1 MSHKTPEE
9 LLHQARETLAD
20 IEGKSLSRKERMQL
34 PQQDMPS
41 QDPVARRSTMSE
53 VTFGYFA
60 EQARVEALRC
70 LQCKN
75 APCIDGCPVRIN
87 IPAFIKSI
95 EDGDYRGSIDIIREA
110 SLLPAI
116 CGRVCPQENQ
126 CQETCTVGKALK
138 DTFQSVS
145 IGRLERFVAD
155 WDRENTG
162 GSTPKVKAETGKRVA
177 VIGSGPASI
186 TVAADLRREGHSV
199 TILEAFHRPGGVM
212 IYGIP
217 EFRLPKAI
225 VDEEIDTLKQ
235 MGVEIKPNFLVGR
248 TRKLRDLLEK
258 DGYDAVFIGS
268 GAGLP
273 KFLGIEGENLVGVF
287 SANEYLTR
295 SNMMK
300 AYDRERADTP
310 IFQPRKVAVF
320 GGGNVAMDAARTAVR
335 LGAEEVNVIYRRTR
349 TEMPAR
355 AEEVDHAEEEG
366 VIFHFLRSPKRIL
379 GNEDGRVVG
388 IECLSYELGEPDDS
402 GRRRPIAIPG
412 SESVIDVDTVLV
424 SIGNDSNPLI
434 AQTTP
439 ELKVTQW
446 GNVITDENGKTSM
459 DRVYAG
465 GDIVLGAATVIL
477 AMGEGRKAAAA
488 IHQMLTETAA
498 AAQSV
503 S

>member
-1 MSHKTPEE
+1 MSYQTPQQ
-9 LLHQARETLAD
+9 LQQQALEVLAS
-20 IEGKSLSRKERMQL
+20 IEGRTLSSKERMQL
-34 PQQDMPS
+34 PQQPMPA
-41 QDPVARRSTMSE
+41 QDPHERRSQMSE
-53 VTFGYFA
+53 VTFGYSE
-60 EQARVEALRC
+60 EQAQIEAMRC

-75 APCIDGCPVRIN
+75 APCIDGCPVRID
-87 IPAFIKSI
+87 IPAFIKAI
-95 EDGDYRGSIDIIREA
+95 EDREFGTSIDVVREA

-126 CQETCTVGKALK
+126 CQANCTVGKALK
-138 DTFQSVS
+138 DPFKSVS
-145 IGRLERFVAD
+145 IGRLERYVAD
-155 WDRENTG
+155 RDRAHSG
-162 GSTPKVKAETGKRVA
+162 GGVPEVKPQTGKRVA
-177 VIGSGPASI
+177 VVGSGPASI
-186 TVAADLRREGHSV
+186 TVAADLRREGHEV

-225 VDEEIDTLKQ
+225 VDQEIETLRK
-235 MGVEIKPNFLVGR
+235 MGVQIKTNFLVGR
-248 TRKLRDLLEK
+248 TRKLQDLLQK
-258 DGYDAVFIGS
+258 DGYDAVFIGT

-295 SNMMK
+295 SNMMR
-300 AYDRERADTP
+300 AYDRNNADTP
-310 IFQPRKVAVF
+310 IYQPKKVAVF

-335 LGAEEVNVIYRRTR
+335 LGAAEVNVIYRRTR

-379 GNEDGRVVG
+379 GDEQDRVTG
-388 IECLSYELGEPDDS
+388 IECLSYELGAPDES

-412 SESVIDVDTVLV
+412 SESTIELDTVLV

-434 AQTTP
+434 TQTTP
-439 ELKVTQW
+439 QLHANKW
-446 GNVITDENGKTSM
+446 GNIITDDTGRTSM
-459 DRVYAG
+459 DRVFAG
-465 GDIVLGAATVIL
+465 GDIVLGAATVIM

-488 IHQMLTETAA
+488 IHEMLSNGGTA
-498 AAQSV
+498 
-503 S
+503 